1 MPRNLI
7 VTLALLGLGSASP
20 VSAQFAADS
29 LTTPESPPPARAF
42 EMARPAAGTST
53 TSPEPQ
59 RPDLIDWRGEETIR
73 DERDRMQRYVDLAE
87 AEAAAARA
95 RSIRTK
101 ATVDVKKAEISALD
115 QRIKAAKQA
124 KLDAERKSL
133 EAEKK
138 RQELMRDFFDR
149 MLEVESARGD
159 LSTAQIDYGRSLLR
173 SCDLELQLLGTRALG
188 LQADDNAMLK
198 SEQQF
203 LDVWKVTASAREKVA
218 EREQSLADRKLRVYK
233 AWANYL
239 GGR

>member
-1 MPRNLI
+1 MSRISI
-7 VTLALLGLGSASP
+7 VTLALLGACSAAPAFAQTP
-20 VSAQFAADS
+20 VDS
-29 LTTPESPPPARAF
+29 VTTPESPPPARAL
-42 EMARPAAGTST
+42 EVPRPASGVST

-59 RPDLIDWRGEETIR
+59 RPDLIDWRAEETVR

-87 AEAAAARA
+87 AEGAAARA
-95 RSIRTK
+95 RTIRTK

-115 QRIKAAKQA
+115 QRIKAARQS

-149 MLEVESARGD
+149 MLDVESARGD
-159 LSTAQIDYGRSLLR
+159 LCTAQIDYGRSLLR
-173 SCDLELQLLGTRALG
+173 SCDLELELLGTRALG
-188 LQADDNAMLK
+188 LQADDNSMLK

-218 EREQSLADRKLRVYK
+218 QREQSLADRKLRVYK
-233 AWANYL
+233 SWANYL